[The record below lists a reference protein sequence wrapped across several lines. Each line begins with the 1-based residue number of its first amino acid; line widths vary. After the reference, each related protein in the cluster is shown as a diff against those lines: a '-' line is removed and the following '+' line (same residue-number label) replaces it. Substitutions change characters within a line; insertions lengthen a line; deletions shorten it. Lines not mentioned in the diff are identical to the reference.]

1 MKTPIAFIF
10 NDSYAF
16 PASICIYSLLV
27 NAKKDT
33 FYDIYILFLEERLS
47 QENIEI
53 IEKMKEIFNNV
64 DFHFISVE
72 NKFQNF
78 RTVRYITID
87 AYVKFLIPELLKDLE
102 KVIYVDVDTIFD
114 ADISELAN
122 LNFRESIAAI
132 KIPVGNISEKYLK
145 KIGLNPNKYFNS
157 GVIVMNLKKIREE
170 EIVNRSIFPLIGTKF
185 DHVDQDIFNKVFQED
200 TFYISSIYNYSSD
213 RIFNDVETHL
223 PTDKIAIYHYTGQKP
238 WREIVPFGDIWWGYY
253 RKSIYFDKNSYNLH
267 QRKIINIQKYIKLG
281 KLFDKYKIFSIVSFL
296 KKLFK

>member
-10 NDSYAF
+10 NDGYAF

-53 IEKMKEIFNNV
+53 IEKIKEVFNNV

-87 AYVKFLIPELLKDLE
+87 AYVKFLIPELLKDLD
-102 KVIYVDVDTIFD
+102 KVIYVDVDIIFD
-114 ADISELAN
+114 SDISELAILDFN
-122 LNFRESIAAI
+122 ESIAAVR
-132 KIPVGNISEKYLK
+132 IPVGNISEKYLK
-145 KIGLNPNKYFNS
+145 SINVNPKNYFNS
-157 GVIVMNLKKIREE
+157 GVIIMNLRKIRQKDIVNKKIL
-170 EIVNRSIFPLIGTKF
+170 PLIGTKF
-185 DHVDQDIFNKVFQED
+185 DHVDQDIFNIAFQKD
-200 TFYISSIYNYSSD
+200 TFYISSIYNYSAD
-213 RIFNDVETHL
+213 RIFNDIETHL
-223 PTDKIAIYHYTGQKP
+223 PTDNIAIYHYTGQKP
-238 WREIVPFGDIWWGYY
+238 WREIVPFGDIWWEYY
-253 RKSIYFDKNSYNLH
+253 RKSIYFDKNSYNLY
-267 QRKIINIQKYIKLG
+267 QKKVINTQKHIKLG
-281 KLFDKYKIFSIVSFL
+281 KLFDKYKIFSFVSFL

>member
-10 NDSYAF
+10 NDNYAF

-53 IEKMKEIFNNV
+53 IEKMKEVFNNV

-87 AYVKFLIPELLKDLE
+87 AYVKFLIPELLKDLD
-102 KVIYVDVDTIFD
+102 KVIYVDVDIIFD
-114 ADISELAN
+114 SDISELAILDFN
-122 LNFRESIAAI
+122 ESIAAV
-132 KIPVGNISEKYLK
+132 KIPIGNISEKYLK
-145 KIGLNPNKYFNS
+145 SINVNPENYFNS
-157 GVIVMNLKKIREE
+157 GVIIMNLRKIRQEDIVNKKIL
-170 EIVNRSIFPLIGTKF
+170 PLIGTKF
-185 DHVDQDIFNKVFQED
+185 DHVDQDIFNIAFQKD
-200 TFYISSIYNYSSD
+200 TFFMSSIYNYSAD
-213 RIFNDVETHL
+213 RILNDVETHL
-223 PTDKIAIYHYTGQKP
+223 QTDKIAIYHYTGQKP
-238 WREIVPFGDIWWGYY
+238 WREIVPFGDIWWEYY
-253 RKSIYFDKNSYNLH
+253 RKSIYFNKNSYNLD
-267 QRKIINIQKYIKLG
+267 QKKVINAQKYIKLG
-281 KLFDKYKIFSIVSFL
+281 KHFDKYKIFSFVSFF